1 MARVDEHLRPDDPGH
16 GHVLDPRKAA
26 ILEAVVSEYIGTAQ
40 PVGSQLIAQAPGV
53 NVSSATVR
61 AEMVA
66 LEHEGFL
73 AQPHTSSGRIPTD
86 KGYRFFVDHLTAP
99 GVLGPAQRHKVHRFF
114 DQVHGEMEEML
125 GRASGL
131 LSDLTSCA
139 AVVVGPSHETATV
152 RSVQLVGMGPRVT
165 LMVVVLSDGAVEKR
179 SIEHAEEVSDE
190 QLAAASGVLL
200 GGAAGHGLAAAGPF
214 TPTADPVV
222 DELVLASAAALADL
236 ATQEDHDQIFV
247 GGPSQLAAA
256 FDAVDTVRT
265 VLAIL
270 EQQLVVVS
278 LLRDVLGRGL
288 SVAIG
293 AEHGF
298 EALSSCAVVVA
309 PLSVEG
315 RSGGAIGL
323 LGPTRM
329 DYPRAL
335 AAAEVVGQR
344 LGERLGES
352 LGLAET
358 GRTPARTD
366 RRAAPGRRNRGKG
379 TGERRGDS

>member
-1 MARVDEHLRPDDPGH
+1 MARVDENLRRDESGH
-16 GHVLDPRKAA
+16 GHGLNARRAA

-40 PVGSQLIAQAPGV
+40 PVGSQLIAQVPGV

-99 GVLGPAQRHKVHRFF
+99 GVLGPAQRHKVHQFF

-139 AVVVGPSHETATV
+139 AVVVGPSHVTATV
-152 RSVQLVGMGPRVT
+152 RSVQLVGMGPRVA
-165 LMVVVLSDGAVEKR
+165 LLVVVLSDGAVEKR
-179 SIEHAEEVSDE
+179 SIEHVEEVSEE
-190 QLAAASGVLL
+190 QLASATGILL
-200 GGAAGHGLAAAGPF
+200 AGTVGGGLAAAGPF
-214 TPTADPVV
+214 TPIGDPVV
-222 DELVLASAAALADL
+222 DRVVAASAGALAALS
-236 ATQEDHDQIFV
+236 DHEEQDQVFV
-247 GGPSQLAAA
+247 GGPSQLAGA
-256 FDAVDTVRT
+256 FEAVETVRS

-293 AEHGF
+293 TEHGF
-298 EALSSCAVVVA
+298 EPLSSCAVIVA
-309 PLSVEG
+309 PLAVAG
-315 RSGGAIGL
+315 RGGGAIGL

-329 DYPRAL
+329 DYPTAL
-335 AAAEVVGQR
+335 AAAEVVGKRLGDR
-344 LGERLGES
+344 LGEALGEIEPE
-352 LGLAET
+352 G
-358 GRTPARTD
+358 GRRGPDSAGG
-366 RRAAPGRRNRGKG
+366 PGRRRPGKG
-379 TGERRGDS
+379 RGGQRGDS